1 MQVEAID
8 IRNIEDHIE
17 DQHAG
22 KDSQSIKSIAYGG
35 VDGVIT
41 TFSIIASAYGASLD
55 YNIIII
61 MALSNLIADGFSMG
75 FGDYVSS
82 RLENNYIKSE
92 VLKETYE
99 FHHNTNFEKQELM
112 VLYKKKFNVTDN
124 DAKQLVEIMS
134 KYKDLFLQNM
144 IRNELNLEAETCS
157 NKELMQ
163 NSVYTFLSFV
173 FFGFLPITV
182 YLIGLGI
189 VNRNPD
195 KIFIISGTISACTLF
210 LVGALV
216 AFITK
221 QNKELVKNGCLTLS
235 NGLIAF
241 LIAYFIGWGFDK
253 VLYMDSYN

>member
-1 MQVEAID
+1 MDIEPVQID
-8 IRNIEDHIE
+8 IESHIE
-17 DQHAG
+17 EQHAG

-61 MALSNLIADGFSMG
+61 MGLSNLIADGFSMG

-92 VLKETYE
+92 LKKETYE
-99 FHHNTNFEKQELM
+99 FHHNIGFEKQELI
-112 VLYKKKFNVTDN
+112 VLYKKKFDVTDN

-134 KYKDLFLQNM
+134 KYKPLFLQNM
-144 IRNELNLEAETCS
+144 MRDELNLEAETCS
-157 NKELMQ
+157 NKELIR
-163 NSVYTFLSFV
+163 NSMYTFCSFI
-173 FFGFLPITV
+173 FFGFLPILV
-182 YLIGLGI
+182 YLIGFGITNKNTDTIFAISGI
-189 VNRNPD
+189 V
-195 KIFIISGTISACTLF
+195 SACTLF
-210 LVGALV
+210 LVGAIV

-221 QNKELVKNGCLTLS
+221 QNKEILKNGCLTLS

-241 LIAYFIGWGFDK
+241 FIAYFIGWGFDK
-253 VLYMDSYN
+253 LL